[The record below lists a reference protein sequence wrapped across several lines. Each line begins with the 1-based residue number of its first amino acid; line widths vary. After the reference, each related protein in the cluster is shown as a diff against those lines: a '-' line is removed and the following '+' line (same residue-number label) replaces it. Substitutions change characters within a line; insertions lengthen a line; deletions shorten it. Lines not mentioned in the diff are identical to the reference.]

1 MSCNSY
7 VHYTLMQW
15 NTKHPKGQIKDTGKH
30 SSFVIQLITGV
41 NFLIRCKTVAKMST
55 QFSSSLF
62 SFFKEMV
69 KISPLKTLLMSLK
82 KTLDKKNMRSK
93 EQNFFFLQ
101 TMLFMLS
108 GSLLHEDLQL
118 WIFFISAAGRDWIR
132 YEQRFYFFLFWF
144 LLLKQ
149 DCHCFY
155 LLFYLGFRYNM

>member
-1 MSCNSY
+1 
-7 VHYTLMQW
+7 
-15 NTKHPKGQIKDTGKH
+15 
-30 SSFVIQLITGV
+30 
-41 NFLIRCKTVAKMST
+41 MST

-118 WIFFISAAGRDWIR
+118 
-132 YEQRFYFFLFWF
+132 
-144 LLLKQ
+144 
-149 DCHCFY
+149 
-155 LLFYLGFRYNM
+155 